1 MEVYIRMVRRVLGGI
16 ALGFTLSVPQIAG
29 AEVAE
34 PPPVPPGGSYH
45 VCNGSMVHVSS
56 LNIRVHCTDGN
67 PKDLSFI
74 SWPKM
79 AHYWDGRS
87 VQAQV
92 LTPGTPVRVVFT
104 QSMGLRHAE
113 EITVYDPQTGQAGQ
127 TLKT

>member
-1 MEVYIRMVRRVLGGI
+1 MVRRVLGGI
-16 ALGFTLSVPQIAG
+16 ALGWLLLAPH
-29 AEVAE
+29 VAAADTE
-34 PPPVPPGGSYH
+34 QPPAVPPGGSYH
-45 VCNGSMVHVSS
+45 VCNGLMLHVSS

-74 SWPKM
+74 SWPKL

-87 VQAQV
+87 VQSQLLV
-92 LTPGTPVRVVFT
+92 PGTPVRVVFT

-113 EITVYDPQTGQAGQ
+113 EITVYDSHTGQAGP